1 MSSSTSLL
9 RNPWLRRVGWPLAL
23 AACVVLTGW
32 MLALLRDEERAIRED
47 ATHTPD
53 FYMENF
59 TTTTMGP
66 DGAPT
71 RRISAEY
78 MAHFA
83 DTGSSE
89 FTRPYMVLYADSGP
103 PWQVRS
109 ERGWASARDDVMLLL
124 GQVHIWRDSAAGER
138 LVDIHTR
145 DLRVLPATDYGETDQ
160 PVLIRRGHVESRGLG
175 MRAYLEDDRLELL
188 SKVRTVYD
196 PPRE

>member
-1 MSSSTSLL
+1 MARTL
-9 RNPWLRRVGWPLAL
+9 PIDATWLRRAGWPLAL
-23 AACVVLTGW
+23 AACVVVTGW
-32 MLALLRDEERAIRED
+32 MLASLRDEERAARE
-47 ATHTPD
+47 AAAHTPD

-59 TTTTMGP
+59 TTTTMGA
-66 DGAPT
+66 DGSPT
-71 RRISAEY
+71 RRISADY

-83 DTGSSE
+83 DTESSE
-89 FTRPYMVLYADSGP
+89 FTNPYLVLYPESGE

-109 ERGWASARDDVMLLL
+109 ERGWASAHDDVMLLL
-124 GQVHIWRDSAAGER
+124 GEVHIWRDTAEGER
-138 LVDIHTR
+138 LLDIHTR

-160 PVLIRRGHVESRGLG
+160 PVTIRRGNVRSSGLG